1 MSNELLI
8 ELIDLFPS
16 VGMVVPEVELKFRLA
31 AKHGQDT
38 LDDVLDKLVNKQIL
52 SRFDFNNMIHYKS
65 KEDIPIT
72 LGGKPA
78 AGGAATAA
86 ANGVQLIELSKIV
99 MELAKSAN
107 NAEVSDLAK
116 AYQEKYMSE

>member
-16 VGMVVPEVELKFRLA
+16 IGMVVPEVELKFRLA

-38 LDDVLDKLVNKQIL
+38 LDDVLGKLVDKQVL
-52 SRFDFNNMIHYKS
+52 SKFDFNNMVHYKS

-78 AGGAATAA
+78 AGRAA
-86 ANGVQLIELSKIV
+86 ANGAQIAELSKIV
-99 MELAKSAN
+99 IELAKSN
-107 NAEVSDLAK
+107 DNTELTDLVK
-116 AYQEKYMSE
+116 AYQEKYSL